1 MNKGECIPVIA
12 VSVLLLLY
20 CIFILSETLISVV
33 EIIFVISPFAV
44 VWVVYRVIVLGR
56 TDYPELKENQEWG
69 YSDKE

>member
-1 MNKGECIPVIA
+1 MNKGESIPVIA

-20 CIFILSETLISVV
+20 SILILTGSLISVV

-44 VWVVYRVIVLGR
+44 VWLDYRVIILGR
-56 TDYPELKENQEWG
+56 TDYPELNENQEWG

>member
-1 MNKGECIPVIA
+1 MNKGESIPVIA

-56 TDYPELKENQEWG
+56 TEYPELKENQEWG
-69 YSDKE
+69 YSDKA

>member
-12 VSVLLLLY
+12 VSVLSLLY

>member
-1 MNKGECIPVIA
+1 MNKGESIPVIA